1 MSFQKVDNDENK
13 ELRGNRWER
22 RRVWASHR
30 LWEAAWREVVQGTE
44 ERPLLLRPLLLR
56 VAEHPKATLSI
67 FLANRLVLTQHDGE
81 TLLRARWCVEPLPYS
96 RK

>member
-1 MSFQKVDNDENK
+1 MDNDGNG

-22 RRVWASHR
+22 RDVWASHR
-30 LWEAAWREVVQGTE
+30 LWEEAWREVMQGTE
-44 ERPLLLRPLLLR
+44 ERPLLLR

-81 TLLRARWCVEPLPYS
+81 RLLRARWCVEPLPYS

>member
-1 MSFQKVDNDENK
+1 MDNDGNG
-13 ELRGNRWER
+13 ELRGDRCER
-22 RRVWASHR
+22 RDVWASHR
-30 LWEAAWREVVQGTE
+30 LWEEAWREVVQGTE

-67 FLANRLVLTQHDGE
+67 FLANRLVLGE
-81 TLLRARWCVEPLPYS
+81 RLLRARRYVEPLPYS